1 MLRKAAAQAT
11 FPLLRHDRLFGE
23 MYARK
28 RAGGMCAQKAKV
40 AVMRKFLVVVYAMTL
55 SGRAFNAYRFTNAAR
70 STSRAQQKQIAC

>member
-11 FPLLRHDRLFGE
+11 FPLLRHDRLFGQ
-23 MYARK
+23 MYGRK

-55 SGRAFNAYRFTNAAR
+55 SGRAFNEHRFTNASR
-70 STSRAQQKQIAC
+70 SKRRHCYLQNVC